1 MSTTE
6 STSEASHHQR
16 VHKSYSAPTLPSVQC
31 LHTLAKVLSVV
42 YPSLAMDSEPGAMS
56 TDDYVHDLSSLDLE
70 HLEEVVK
77 QETAK
82 IQAQSVANSNCRQ
95 MSDNSV
101 ANQNCPSEQQMRLVH
116 NVMVN
121 SGGLPDQR
129 KQHIALATTPGTPPN
144 ANSPSGNSLPP
155 SPAFA
160 QVSNAN
166 LTSPVMESKH
176 NSIMDDSNGMS
187 MSWLTAQLR
196 YGTNGVIGNQDGPLD
211 LRGQCGPEM
220 DNPWLSPNMRREY
233 MEMQSNHSTSHVSP
247 AMHNRLMQTM
257 VNPNIVSNSMDMHSG
272 HPGQHPNQH
281 SHHSQL
287 HNGHSHHS
295 NSQMH
300 HSFHSGS
307 GQVINGHSSD
317 CSNGYSNSGSKS
329 DILNDDLLIS
339 LTVRELNKR
348 LHGFPREEVVRM
360 KQKRRTL
367 KNRGY
372 AQNCRTKR
380 LAQRHELEAKL
391 RIQQNEIARIRVE
404 FDKFRVNFD
413 SLRQNHERLKQDYH
427 KLCQERDYYRQL
439 SIKQQTGISGPAVQ
453 SQQMSVSQTSVVGNT
468 TRAVNNHDSHRP
480 DCSAGSLS
488 SVSAGSTPSSPE
500 FYL

>member
-1 MSTTE
+1 
-6 STSEASHHQR
+6 
-16 VHKSYSAPTLPSVQC
+16 
-31 LHTLAKVLSVV
+31 
-42 YPSLAMDSEPGAMS
+42 MDSEPGAMSTAMS

-82 IQAQSVANSNCRQ
+82 IAAQSAANSNCRQ
-95 MSDNSV
+95 LTDNSV
-101 ANQNCPSEQQMRLVH
+101 ANQSCPNEQHMRLVH

-121 SGGLPDQR
+121 GGGLPDHR
-129 KQHIALATTPGTPPN
+129 KQHIALAATPGTPPN
-144 ANSPSGNSLPP
+144 ANSPPGNSLPP

-160 QVSNAN
+160 PVPNPTM
-166 LTSPVMESKH
+166 TSPVMESKH
-176 NSIMDDSNGMS
+176 NSIMEDSNGMS

-196 YGTNGVIGNQDGPLD
+196 YGANGVIGSQDGPLD

-272 HPGQHPNQH
+272 GHSGHPAQHPNQH

-307 GQVINGHSSD
+307 AQSLNGHNSD
-317 CSNGYSNSGSKS
+317 SNGYSNSGSKS
-329 DILNDDLLIS
+329 DILNDELLIS

-391 RIQQNEIARIRVE
+391 RLQQNEIARIRVE
-404 FDKFRVNFD
+404 FDKFRVNYD
-413 SLRQNHERLKQDYH
+413 GLRQNHERLKQDYH
-427 KLCQERDYYRQL
+427 KVCQEREYYRQL
-439 SIKQQTGISGPAVQ
+439 SIKQQTGISGSAQ
-453 SQQMSVSQTSVVGNT
+453 SQQMSVSQTSGVGNN
-468 TRAVNNHDSHRP
+468 ASAANNHDSHRP
-480 DCSAGSLS
+480 NCSAGSLS